1 MSNTETF
8 HLGKVRFLTF
18 ASVAI
23 LHILLIM
30 LVAFNIET
38 VIAVPEPVAGVMKLV
53 DVEERIP
60 PPPERPVEPITNT
73 IETVAETMIET
84 DEPPPLQVVYTEPI
98 PAPPLPVEEVE
109 EIYLQQHMVT
119 ALAVLPESEIV
130 RAAVYPPIALR
141 SGIEG
146 TVYLE
151 LLIDRNGN
159 IRDIIILRE
168 NPPNRG
174 FGEAAVNAL
183 KGLKA
188 KPAEANGTTV
198 ASRLRYNYTFKIKQ

>member
-1 MSNTETF
+1 MSSAEAF
-8 HLGKVRFLTF
+8 HLGRVRFITF
-18 ASVAI
+18 AAVAI

-38 VIAVPEPVAGVMKLV
+38 IIAVPEPVAGVMKLV

-60 PPPERPVEPITNT
+60 PPPERPPEPITNT
-73 IETVAETMIET
+73 METVAETMIET
-84 DEPPPLQVVYTEPI
+84 DEPPPPPVVYIEAP
-98 PAPPLPVEEVE
+98 PAPPPPVEEIV
-109 EIYLQQHMVT
+109 YLQQHLVT

>member
-1 MSNTETF
+1 MSSTETF
-8 HLGKVRFLTF
+8 HLGRVRFLTF
-18 ASVAI
+18 AVVAI
-23 LHILLIM
+23 LHVLLIM
-30 LVAFNIET
+30 LVAFNIDT
-38 VIAVPEPVAGVMKLV
+38 IIAEPEPVAGVMKLV
-53 DVEERIP
+53 DVEERIL
-60 PPPERPVEPITNT
+60 PPPERPPEPITNT
-73 IETVAETMIET
+73 IETIAETMIET
-84 DEPPPLQVVYTEPI
+84 DEPPPPPVIYTEPEPT
-98 PAPPLPVEEVE
+98 PAPPPVEQIV
-109 EIYLQQHMVT
+109 YLQQHLVT
-119 ALAVLPESEIV
+119 TLAVLPESEIV

-168 NPPNRG
+168 NPPGRG

-188 KPAEANGTTV
+188 KPAEANGTAV